1 MSACRRGRS
10 ACPSRGRPRRGG
22 RCRVLKTVIPIP
34 AYGSLNFAAT
44 VVWRLGAL
52 ADDTL
57 RVTLLLKTIEDLFR
71 EPDLSPFD
79 PYYAPHSFAAGMD
92 YLVGEMQ
99 RRPRATRTEF
109 TVLLP
114 PEQIAAQPGLEARTR
129 EAIGRY
135 AEAWATSA
143 RQTQDTEGIR
153 ARRVL
158 AVAVLFFAVANLA
171 YLWYGRTGSV
181 LGYSGILLDVVVEG
195 LSVAAWVV
203 LWWPLDQLLHVSWQH
218 RQDERAYR
226 TLQDIDLQILP
237 DPTPPA
243 SFTLLPLTPS

>member
-1 MSACRRGRS
+1 
-10 ACPSRGRPRRGG
+10 
-22 RCRVLKTVIPIP
+22 VIPLP
-34 AYGSLNFAAT
+34 ADGSASVAVT
-44 VVWRLGAL
+44 VVWRIGTL

-57 RVTLLLKTIEDLFR
+57 RVTLRLKTIEHLFM

-79 PYYAPHSFAAGMD
+79 PYYAPYSFAAGMD

-99 RRPRATRTEF
+99 RRPRTTRTEL

-114 PEQIAAQPGLEARTR
+114 ADQIEAQPGLEARTR

-135 AEAWATSA
+135 AEAWASSA
-143 RQTQDTEGIR
+143 RQTQDIEGIR

-158 AVAVLFFAVANLA
+158 AVAVVFFAVAQLV

-181 LGYSGILLDVVVEG
+181 LGVSGILLDVALEG

-203 LWWPLDQLLHVSWQH
+203 VWWPLDQLLHASWQY
-218 RQDERAYR
+218 RLDERAYR
-226 TLQDIDLQILP
+226 TLQHIHFRILP
-237 DPTPPA
+237 DPDPPT
-243 SFTLLPLTPS
+243 SFALPPS